1 MRYSYNNIL
10 GMSQDIF
17 LVIMFFGVLLFV
29 FMIYVGICVV
39 KIKNDLRKLTELELE
54 KNKDRTIETNT
65 SNDNASQNEN

>member
-1 MRYSYNNIL
+1 MRYSYNDIL

-65 SNDNASQNEN
+65 SNDNAS

>member
-1 MRYSYNNIL
+1 
-10 GMSQDIF
+10 MSQDIF

-65 SNDNASQNEN
+65 SNDNAS